1 MSAVST
7 FWLCSDQAST
17 AECSEGRS
25 HNEASC
31 SATSLVRTSRR
42 KASLSVAQRDDSRTR
57 AMDRTMTLPLL
68 GFDCQNKSRKYI

>member
-1 MSAVST
+1 MRAVST

-17 AECSEGRS
+17 AEYSCQS

-31 SATSLVRTSRR
+31 NVPSPHESAEGFFICSAV
-42 KASLSVAQRDDSRTR
+42 KDDSLTR

-68 GFDCQNKSRKYI
+68 GINCQNKSRKFI